1 MNTELINK
9 NNTAN
14 NLRDLQDVAEYFLKN
29 SHNVGID
36 YDNRQEVHFMN
47 DERVILSERPEDLKK
62 AVEWG
67 REEQK
72 KVLNE
77 KGEQLAEILMEK
89 MTPFILKR
97 NATK

>member
-1 MNTELINK
+1 MNN
-9 NNTAN
+9 
-14 NLRDLQDVAEYFLKN
+14 
-29 SHNVGID
+29 
-36 YDNRQEVHFMN
+36 
-47 DERVILSERPEDLKK
+47 ERVILSERPEDLKK